1 MAERIYINLILGNL
15 KQVGHL
21 REVIGEEQT
30 NSLLK
35 TTKENYQEPLRKA
48 FTSLMN
54 CPKDKLD
61 KALKALKEQIDQKT
75 CLTSTEMLFK
85 RSWHDFPGDVGC
97 FVIYFLNTI
106 VLKPGENDR
115 LISSPFFALN
125 KEKSGFPILTALIYS
140 RGSHVLGS

>member
-85 RSWHDFPGDVGC
+85 RLWHDFPGDVGC

-106 VLKPGENDR
+106 VLKPGEND
-115 LISSPFFALN
+115 
-125 KEKSGFPILTALIYS
+125 
-140 RGSHVLGS
+140 